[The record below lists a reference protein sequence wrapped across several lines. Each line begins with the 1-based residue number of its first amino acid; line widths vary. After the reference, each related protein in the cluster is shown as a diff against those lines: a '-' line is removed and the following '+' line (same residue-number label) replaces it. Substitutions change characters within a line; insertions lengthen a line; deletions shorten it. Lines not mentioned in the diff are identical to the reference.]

1 MLACGHASSLSAE
14 LPSAEDEDEDSD
26 AHEDEAPQAEV
37 RRSSNSAP
45 STSGQLQELAAAQ
58 AAPTTRLRTRRFA
71 ATCLLELP
79 DLVASDTRHRDPL
92 AAQVS
97 IYITHSELLHF
108 TTMAVQALLSCGD
121 CLLNSTPRPMC
132 PVSPRKSQRRLRGTP
147 QHLDI
152 VN

>member
-1 MLACGHASSLSAE
+1 MLACGYVLSLSAE
-14 LPSAEDEDEDSD
+14 LPSAEDEDSD
-26 AHEDEAPQAEV
+26 LDADDDEGAQAEA

-79 DLVASDTRHRDPL
+79 DLVASDKRHRDPL

-97 IYITHSELLHF
+97 VCITHSV
-108 TTMAVQALLSCGD
+108 TALQ
-121 CLLNSTPRPMC
+121 N
-132 PVSPRKSQRRLRGTP
+132 Q
-147 QHLDI
+147 
-152 VN
+152 